1 MLGLFQ
7 QLSPPPVGGVD
18 TGSAL
23 QPGFRGI
30 VTSLIKPP
38 LVFCAQVEDMFGIT
52 VSRPLRQAFLHGE
65 CLGVAKKEPGFIDS
79 QPAAQATRV
88 R

>member
-1 MLGLFQ
+1 M
-7 QLSPPPVGGVD
+7 GGVD

-30 VTSLIKPP
+30 VASLIKPA
-38 LVFCAQVEDMFGIT
+38 LVFCAAVEDMFGIT